1 MPESM
6 TAPSAATRLHHHAFV
21 TPDQEATRR
30 FYEEIIGLPLVATW
44 MEAVAFDGPV
54 PQAFC
59 HTFFA
64 LRDGGALVFFQFAD
78 PELAERFAI
87 AASPDGFQHVALAV
101 DAPTQE
107 AIHNRAAEAGVET
120 SLADHGYCLSLYLK
134 DPNGL
139 KLEITVDHPEVETIN
154 GIRRQS
160 AHEDLARWLAGDHS
174 TNNDWRRDAVAVST

>member
-1 MPESM
+1 MREPR
-6 TAPSAATRLHHHAFV
+6 TAPSVSKRLHHHAFV

-44 MEAVAFDGPV
+44 TEVAAFDGAV

-64 LRDGGALVFFQFAD
+64 LEDGGAMVFFQFAD

-87 AASPDGFQHVALAV
+87 SPPPDGFQHVALAV
-101 DAPTQE
+101 DAPIQD
-107 AIHNRAAEAGVET
+107 AIRNRAEAAGIET
-120 SLADHGYCLSLYLK
+120 RLADHGYCLSLYLT

-139 KLEITVDHPEVETIN
+139 KLELTVDHPEVEAIDA
-154 GIRRQS
+154 IRRRS

-174 TNNDWRRDAVAVST
+174 ANNDWRRDAQLR